1 MTQDEKLLLAVVL
14 ESAQANISKPS
25 FDTWF
30 KDILIKVQNNIL
42 TIYAP
47 NEFAMDW
54 LEERY
59 NDNIVEWVNRTGSWI
74 SDINFS
80 HYEFNKQ
87 V

>member
-59 NDNIVEWVNRTGSWI
+59 KDNIVEWVNKTGSWI
-74 SDINFS
+74 TDINFS
-80 HYEFNKQ
+80 HYEFYKQ

>member
-59 NDNIVEWVNRTGSWI
+59 KDNIVEWVNKTGSWI
-74 SDINFS
+74 TDINFS
-80 HYEFNKQ
+80 HYECYKQ